1 MSQPRY
7 RRGRSTRKSHRVP
20 RNNLLLDIV
29 FVRSVGVLVHSP
41 PTILDAPPRRHAT
54 YRISASDSPPS
65 AVADRTLAG
74 GQTKL
79 HLIARA
85 TPPSHD
91 APILFPRFRKREVPF
106 PVIPSPL
113 MDSAG
118 ETVAS
123 AGIGRERRSGANHFV
138 HPRTAAVQRAPDRH
152 LSVSTI
158 VRPHRAERTGGAY
171 RCVWRPAQHRKRCAL
186 SRWFAHRICTYR
198 RRRAHHLRGHCRRP
212 QSNPLC
218 ARR

>member
-54 YRISASDSPPS
+54 YRINASASPPS

-79 HLIARA
+79 HLNARA
-85 TPPSHD
+85 TPPSHE
-91 APILFPRFRKREVPF
+91 APIHFPRIRIREVPF
-106 PVIPSPL
+106 LVFPSPL

-123 AGIGRERRSGANHFV
+123 AGFGRERR
-138 HPRTAAVQRAPDRH
+138 
-152 LSVSTI
+152 
-158 VRPHRAERTGGAY
+158 GGAG
-171 RCVWRPAQHRKRCAL
+171 RGGRP
-186 SRWFAHRICTYR
+186 
-198 RRRAHHLRGHCRRP
+198 RAAAG
-212 QSNPLC
+212 Q
-218 ARR
+218 